1 MQRKIPVAV
10 LKRAVNIEDRAA
22 LFEDLSVPV
31 KGQHSASGRDHGRA
45 EAAYLTGDLMFIV
58 PEQRLPAFCEDLR
71 DRHLVMFDQ
80 HLIRI
85 VKRETELF
93 GEKFP
98 DSGLSAACE
107 AA

>member
-31 KGQHSASGRDHGRA
+31 KGQHSTSGGDYGRA
-45 EAAYLTGDLMFIV
+45 ETAYLMGDLMFIV
-58 PEQRLPAFCEDLR
+58 PEQRLPAFCEYLR

-85 VKRETELF
+85 VKRETELL
-93 GEKFP
+93 GEKFS

>member
-1 MQRKIPVAV
+1 
-10 LKRAVNIEDRAA
+10 
-22 LFEDLSVPV
+22 
-31 KGQHSASGRDHGRA
+31 
-45 EAAYLTGDLMFIV
+45 
-58 PEQRLPAFCEDLR
+58 
-71 DRHLVMFDQ
+71 MFDQ

-98 DSGLSAACE
+98 DGGLSAACE

>member
-1 MQRKIPVAV
+1 MQRKISVAV
-10 LKRAVNIEDRAA
+10 LERAVDIEDRAA
-22 LFEDLSVPV
+22 LCEEFPIPV
-31 KGQHSASGRDHGRA
+31 KGQHSAAGGDYGRT

-58 PEQRLPAFCEDLR
+58 PEQRFPALCEDLR
-71 DRHLVMFDQ
+71 DRHPVMFDQ

-93 GEKFP
+93 GEKLS
-98 DSGLSAACE
+98 DGGLSTACE

>member
-1 MQRKIPVAV
+1 MQRKVPVAV
-10 LKRAVNIEDRAA
+10 LERAVDIEDRAA
-22 LFEDLSVPV
+22 LFEEFPVPV

-45 EAAYLTGDLMFIV
+45 EVAYLMGDLMFIV
-58 PEQRLPAFCEDLR
+58 PEQRLPAFCEDLW
-71 DRHLVMFDQ
+71 DRHFVMFDQ

>member
-22 LFEDLSVPV
+22 LREDLSVPV
-31 KGQHSASGRDHGRA
+31 KGQHSASGGDYGRA
-45 EAAYLTGDLMFIV
+45 ETAYLMGDLMFIV

-85 VKRETELF
+85 VKREPELF
-93 GEKFP
+93 GEKFS

>member
-10 LKRAVNIEDRAA
+10 LERAVDIEDRAA
-22 LFEDLSVPV
+22 FRENLPIPV
-31 KGQHSASGRDHGRA
+31 KGQHSAAGGDYGRA

-85 VKRETELF
+85 VKREIELF
-93 GEKFP
+93 GEKFS
-98 DSGLSAACE
+98 DGGLSAACE
-107 AA
+107 AT

>member
-10 LKRAVNIEDRAA
+10 LKRAVDIEDRAA

-31 KGQHSASGRDHGRA
+31 KGQHSAAGGDYGRA

-58 PEQRLPAFCEDLR
+58 PEQRFPALCEDLR
-71 DRHLVMFDQ
+71 DRHPVMFDQ

-85 VKRETELF
+85 VKGETELF

>member
-1 MQRKIPVAV
+1 
-10 LKRAVNIEDRAA
+10 
-22 LFEDLSVPV
+22 
-31 KGQHSASGRDHGRA
+31 
-45 EAAYLTGDLMFIV
+45 MFIV
-58 PEQRLPAFCEDLR
+58 PEQRLSAFCEDLR
-71 DRHLVMFDQ
+71 DRHFVMLDQ

-85 VKRETELF
+85 VKGETELF

>member
-1 MQRKIPVAV
+1 MQRKVPVAV
-10 LKRAVNIEDRAA
+10 LKRAVDIEDRAA
-22 LFEDLSVPV
+22 FREDLSVPV
-31 KGQHSASGRDHGRA
+31 KGQHSAAGGDYGRA
-45 EAAYLTGDLMFIV
+45 EAAYLMGDLMFIV

-85 VKRETELF
+85 VKGETELF

>member
-1 MQRKIPVAV
+1 MQRKILVAV

-22 LFEDLSVPV
+22 LREDLSIPV

-45 EAAYLTGDLMFIV
+45 EVAYLMGDLMFIV
-58 PEQRLPAFCEDLR
+58 PEQRLPAFCEDLW
-71 DRHLVMFDQ
+71 DRHFVMFDQ